1 MNDFKEAIE
10 LLRERKAAI
19 QKRIDDDISE
29 CLTIDAAIENL
40 EKLAA
45 AELTKCVGRRCA
57 DCGEHHDGKVCERY
71 ADKVDEIR
79 HIHEEGDNGDKQHK

>member
-10 LLRERKAAI
+10 LLRERKAVI

-45 AELTKCVGRRCA
+45 AELTKCVERHCA
-57 DCGEHHDGKVCERY
+57 DCSEHHDGKVCDRY

-79 HIHEEGDNGDKQHK
+79 RIHEEGE